1 MRREKVLKLLES
13 TGIPVEP
20 ERAVPIDGAAKRLP
34 YMVIRS
40 SEKDEKAS
48 GGRIGIVAIDWRAS
62 LFTVNKD
69 FALEC
74 KIRKALAELPTVE
87 VERHPDGQPY
97 QADFVFTTKE
107 GNNYGQTGI

>member
-1 MRREKVLKLLES
+1 MRREKVVGLLES
-13 TGIPVEP
+13 TGIPVES

-40 SEKDEKAS
+40 SEKDEKAP
-48 GGRIGIVAIDWRAS
+48 GGRVGVMVINWRVS

-74 KIRKALAELPTVE
+74 KIRKALAELPNVE
-87 VERHPDGQPY
+87 VERLPDGQPY
-97 QADFVFTTKE
+97 QTDFVFASKE
-107 GNNYGQTGI
+107 GKDYA